1 MTAMLMIFLS
11 PEHGLF
17 DVFWVVLIVAL
28 SDIGGYFA
36 GRIIGGPKL
45 WPAVSPKK
53 TWAGTLG
60 GWCLAI
66 IAGVLLGWF
75 GPEPVMRSLVI
86 SFVIAIASQLGDL
99 LESWLKRQKDV
110 KDSSDIIPGHGGLLD
125 RLDGVMAAALVF
137 AFIQGL
143 S

>member
-1 MTAMLMIFLS
+1 MA
-11 PEHGLF
+11 
-17 DVFWVVLIVAL
+17 IVA
-28 SDIGGYFA
+28 GA
-36 GRIIGGPKL
+36 
-45 WPAVSPKK
+45 
-53 TWAGTLG
+53 
-60 GWCLAI
+60 
-66 IAGVLLGWF
+66 LLGWF
-75 GPEPVMRSLVI
+75 GPEPLMRSLVI
-86 SFVIAIASQLGDL
+86 SFVIAVASQLGDL